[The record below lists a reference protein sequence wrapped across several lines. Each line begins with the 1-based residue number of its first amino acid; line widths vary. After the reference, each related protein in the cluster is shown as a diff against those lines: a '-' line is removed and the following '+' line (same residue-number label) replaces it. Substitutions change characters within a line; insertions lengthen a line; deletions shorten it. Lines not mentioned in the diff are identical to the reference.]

1 MYDLAITALRQQLL
15 VVELDEEKVT
25 QLESWEPAALTAPQS
40 LDLSIFAV
48 SESAADLVA
57 GRFQIVV
64 GPNLGAMAA
73 GRNLGRF
80 ADLLGEQAP
89 FAMEEVGSAESAQ
102 HPDCLWTE
110 LAYLPPRFRSANVAV
125 RPHARAY
132 EITIGTSPGR
142 PPDHVIPLNEL
153 VVGTRHGRF
162 YVRWPA
168 RCAEVIACAGHMLN
182 NIQAPDVCRFLE
194 DVRRDGRA
202 QFSSF
207 DWGAAAALPVL
218 PRIQSG
224 RIVLS
229 LARWRLDA
237 GAGANLQLNSSAGF
251 FSSFSRW
258 RADRLVPRYVYLSF
272 GDNRLL
278 LDLDDPAQADQLRS
292 ELRRLGE
299 NAQLLLEEALPGP
312 QHAWV
317 GGPDGRFITEL
328 MVPLVLRSVRGD
340 SKTAT
345 SSPRPFP
352 SFTSADRVRLPGS
365 DWLFAK
371 LYCPRAFED
380 DLLVGPVAELCLQGN
395 CNGRRQ

>member
-1 MYDLAITALRQQLL
+1 MPGPAPIYSSTPRPASFPALAGG
-15 VVELDEEKVT
+15 
-25 QLESWEPAALTAPQS
+25 
-40 LDLSIFAV
+40 
-48 SESAADLVA
+48 
-57 GRFQIVV
+57 GRT
-64 GPNLGAMAA
+64 
-73 GRNLGRF
+73 
-80 ADLLGEQAP
+80 
-89 FAMEEVGSAESAQ
+89 GSS
-102 HPDCLWTE
+102 
-110 LAYLPPRFRSANVAV
+110 
-125 RPHARAY
+125 
-132 EITIGTSPGR
+132 
-142 PPDHVIPLNEL
+142 
-153 VVGTRHGRF
+153 
-162 YVRWPA
+162 
-168 RCAEVIACAGHMLN
+168 
-182 NIQAPDVCRFLE
+182 
-194 DVRRDGRA
+194 RD
-202 QFSSF
+202 
-207 DWGAAAALPVL
+207 
-218 PRIQSG
+218 
-224 RIVLS
+224 
-229 LARWRLDA
+229 
-237 GAGANLQLNSSAGF
+237 
-251 FSSFSRW
+251 
-258 RADRLVPRYVYLSF
+258 YLSF

-352 SFTSADRVRLPGS
+352 SFTSTDRVRLPGS